1 MPSKKGRIVRYRGRK
16 LQLIDLVRKLVV
28 EKKRPVCSADIRAY
42 LASQD
47 EAEVGYIQA
56 FGQILIKASVP
67 GPKSIPRL
75 CPIGIHRNRTY
86 YVAEPTEEAHWQ
98 FARFCAH
105 EKAEHILKGGYL
117 HCLPKPGLVISDLDM
132 AAAFALRRIIATT
145 VPHLENSSLQGELR
159 MWLANGP
166 RTPWVK
172 PAFRQVGR
180 KAALEIL
187 KAEVAARAPYID
199 SMNHNRHLARVCPTI
214 LRPGSE
220 PVYCEEVL
228 QCYCGTIWPLHNQNL
243 ESEVNSLL
251 KWILVMVQV
260 ASGEI

>member
-1 MPSKKGRIVRYRGRK
+1 MPSRKGRTVRYRGRK
-16 LQLIDLVRKLVV
+16 LQLIDLIRKLVA

-47 EAEVGYIQA
+47 EAEVGYIQS

-67 GPKSIPRL
+67 RPGSTPRL
-75 CPIGIHRNRTY
+75 YAIGTHRNRTY
-86 YVAEPTEEAHWQ
+86 YVAEPTEEAHRQ

-105 EKAEHILKGGYL
+105 ERTEYILKRGYL
-117 HCLPKPGLVISDLDM
+117 LCLPKPDFLKSDLDM
-132 AAAFALRRIIATT
+132 AAAFALRRIIANA
-145 VPHLENSSLQGELR
+145 VPHLENSYLLAKLQ
-159 MWLANGP
+159 MWLDNGP
-166 RTPWVK
+166 RSSWVK
-172 PAFRQVGR
+172 PDFHQVGR

-187 KAEVAARAPYID
+187 KTEVAARAPYID
-199 SMNHNRHLARVCPTI
+199 SMNYNRHLARVCPTI
-214 LRPGSE
+214 LRLGSE

-228 QCYCGTIWPLHNQNL
+228 RCYCGTIWPLHNQNL

-260 ASGEI
+260 ASGDI